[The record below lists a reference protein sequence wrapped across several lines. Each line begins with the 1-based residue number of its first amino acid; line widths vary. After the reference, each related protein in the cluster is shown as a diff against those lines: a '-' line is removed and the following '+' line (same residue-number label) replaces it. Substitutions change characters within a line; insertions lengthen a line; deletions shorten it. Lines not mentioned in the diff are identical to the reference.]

1 MDSMS
6 ATRTREAGESPR
18 PTARSERRIFGLPFA
33 FASFLVVGASA
44 FVVTE
49 ATLFLLYGDDGN
61 GLLSFLPMETD
72 LLVVNPDLHLLIA
85 SAVAVEVAIAWK
97 FVLYEH
103 WTFADRPRRG
113 NILWRFLQLNAAS
126 FLATVVTI
134 ATINILT
141 PLLGISPYL
150 STPIGVLF
158 AFMINWLFSNHF
170 IWREHEHS
178 SDSQASGEI

>member
-1 MDSMS
+1 MS
-6 ATRTREAGESPR
+6 LADATETESPNAAAS
-18 PTARSERRIFGLPFA
+18 PAERRILGIPFT
-33 FASFLVVGASA
+33 FFSFLVVGASA

-49 ATLFLLYGDDGN
+49 AGLFVLYGVDGN
-61 GLLSFLPMETD
+61 GLFSFLPREAD
-72 LLVVNPDLHLLIA
+72 LVVINPDLHLLIA
-85 SAVAVEVAIAWK
+85 SIIAVEVAIAWK

-113 NILWRFLQLNAAS
+113 NIIWRFLQLNAAS

-134 ATINILT
+134 ATINLLT

-150 STPIGVLF
+150 TTPIGVLF

-170 IWREHEHS
+170 IWREHEP
-178 SDSQASGEI
+178 ASL